1 MRACWRGGGLSYL
14 AWMNFDAGSQFSVGH
29 LIAGA
34 LGATVLGGLLALL
47 LAALLHAGLHAAGAF
62 ATRLRSEKEF
72 SWRLAL
78 LGAGLCA
85 VVGGWTGLKV
95 GVARAAVPFARDLG
109 PKVAEE
115 ALQNGLRQAGM
126 TNFAQLDVKRLREFV
141 AKAGSAELPALDHF
155 ERFRPE
161 IEAARTRLMP
171 AAWALLDAHA
181 KDGKL
186 ALHEAVSTLWP
197 KVFNEL
203 TAWEQRFRRWEIV
216 TGSLWVVGVEIS
228 LALVCLAMRL
238 TRDPLPAGPSK
249 PPKL

>member
-1 MRACWRGGGLSYL
+1 
-14 AWMNFDAGSQFSVGH
+14 MNLDAGSQFSVGQ

-34 LGATVLGGLLALL
+34 AGATVLGGLLALL
-47 LAALLHAGLHAAGAF
+47 LAALLHSVLHAAGAF
-62 ATRLRSEKEF
+62 VTRPRAEKKF
-72 SWRLAL
+72 LWWLAL
-78 LGAGLCA
+78 LGVGLGA

-109 PKVAEE
+109 PKMAEE

-126 TNFAQLDVKRLREFV
+126 TNFAQLDVKQLRELLD
-141 AKAGSAELPALDHF
+141 KAGAAELPPLEQL

-161 IEAARTRLMP
+161 IEAARAKLVPTART
-171 AAWALLDAHA
+171 LLDAHA

-186 ALHEAVSTLWP
+186 ALHEAVGTLWP
-197 KVFNEL
+197 KVFDEL
-203 TAWEQRFRRWEIV
+203 TAWEQRFRRWETI
-216 TGSLWVVGVEIS
+216 TGILWVVGIEAV

-238 TRDPLPAGPSK
+238 TRDPLPAGPPK

>member
-1 MRACWRGGGLSYL
+1 MRACWQSGGLSYL
-14 AWMNFDAGSQFSVGH
+14 GRMNLDAGSQFSVGQ

-34 LGATVLGGLLALL
+34 AGATVLGGLLALL

-62 ATRLRSEKEF
+62 ATRPRSEKKF
-72 SWRLAL
+72 SWWLAL
-78 LGAGLCA
+78 LGVGLGA

-109 PKVAEE
+109 PKMAEE

-126 TNFAQLDVKRLREFV
+126 TNFTQLDVKQLREFV
-141 AKAGSAELPALDHF
+141 AKTELAELPALDHF

-161 IEAARTRLMP
+161 IEAARAKLLP
-171 AAWALLDAHA
+171 AAKALLDAHA

-186 ALHEAVSTLWP
+186 ALNKAVRTLWP
-197 KVFNEL
+197 KAFDEL
-203 TAWEQRFRRWEIV
+203 TAWEQRFRRWEII
-216 TGSLWVVGVEIS
+216 TGIMWVVGIEAL
-228 LALVCLAMRL
+228 LAGICLAVRL
-238 TRDPLPAGPSK
+238 TREPLPAGPPK